1 MATQQDVPIVRQ
13 AGLNIAGHSS
23 ADQLGCALETPESM
37 DTPELPPCIN
47 PLPVFS
53 HDSYSS
59 IPPSYQDGIPLL
71 RPSHFTGAAPCAAG
85 LDHIHQ
91 SFTPSGETVS
101 QYRMVYTYMP
111 LCGAEKSRQEYTDG
125 VIYVCL
131 IFISPESRST
141 IYLETRNDRDTKT
154 IYTVVQPPSY

>member
-59 IPPSYQDGIPLL
+59 IPPSYQDGMPLL

-85 LDHIHQ
+85 PDHVHQ
-91 SFTPSGETVS
+91 SFAPSGETVS

-111 LCGAEKSRQEYTDG
+111 LHGAEKSRQEYTDS

-131 IFISPESRST
+131 IFISPESCLT
-141 IYLETRNDRDTKT
+141 IYLET
-154 IYTVVQPPSY
+154 